1 MYLKNSQNQNVNR
14 AHTSEHRVYDL
25 HRPDRCT
32 PMKVLVEKKFEFVE
46 LVWSAYIAHN
56 KPDIR
61 YVIIVYVYIYI
72 HVTKLLLY
80 MYMYFFVFRPIEDEE
95 PSGTGGEVEDGTALS
110 DADSDDN

>member
-25 HRPDRCT
+25 RRPDRRT

-46 LVWSAYIAHN
+46 LVWSAYVAHN

-61 YVIIVYVYIYI
+61 YVIIVYVYIHI
-72 HVTKLLLY
+72 TTLLL
-80 MYMYFFVFRPIEDEE
+80 YMYFFVFRPIEDEE
-95 PSGTGGEVEDGTALS
+95 PSGTGGEEVEDGTALS
-110 DADSDDN
+110 DADSDDD